1 MTPMALKKKLNDK
14 SKKNYNIAKIENSFI
29 EAFMMKNN
37 SVTLKILF
45 YIARSEVVLKQ
56 QPIMT
61 IRIDTKRLC
70 EYCHIEMKT
79 LYRNIDKMR
88 NTSLE
93 VIKNERELEY
103 IQLIPRSHY
112 YFGKG
117 ILEVDIYQKIL
128 NKILEV
134 EKRYTIIDVPNL
146 MKLHSK
152 HSLKI
157 IQILEMIKQFSPN
170 VAKRK
175 HYTLEEWNGLFG
187 TNYKNCYEFERRVL
201 KEAKKELDSVSKLTF
216 LYEIDFERQ
225 SKGRPKAVGFTIDL
239 IKNS

>member
-1 MTPMALKKKLNDK
+1 
-14 SKKNYNIAKIENSFI
+14 
-29 EAFMMKNN
+29 MMKNN
-37 SVTLKILF
+37 TVTLKILF
-45 YIARSEVVLKQ
+45 YIARSKVEIRQ
-56 QPIMT
+56 QPITT
-61 IRIDTKRLC
+61 IKIYTKRLC
-70 EYCHIEMKT
+70 EYCNIDIKT

-93 VIKNERELEY
+93 TIKNDRELEY
-103 IQLIPRSHY
+103 IQLIPRSY
-112 YFGKG
+112 YHTGKG

-134 EKRYTIIDVPNL
+134 ERKYTIIDVTNL

-201 KEAKKELDSVSKLTF
+201 KEAKRELDSVSKLTF
-216 LYEIDFERQ
+216 LYEVDFEKQ
-225 SKGRPKAVGFTIDL
+225 SKGRPKAIGFTIDL
-239 IKNS
+239 IRN